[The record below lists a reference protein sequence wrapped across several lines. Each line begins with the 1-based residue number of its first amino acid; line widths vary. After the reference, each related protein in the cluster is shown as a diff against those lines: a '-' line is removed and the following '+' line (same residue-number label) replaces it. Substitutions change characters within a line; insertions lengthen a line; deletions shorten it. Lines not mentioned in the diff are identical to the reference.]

1 MEKFLSN
8 KITQMEPA
16 KSTKITIKKKKKKKK
31 EITKQYLY
39 ISKLLWEQCM
49 ASLFNLLK
57 LFYVVKA
64 SMYLSTYTRDSTKKI
79 VDLWMAWSTS
89 AIYPDTLEIIVICLA
104 YWERKNKID
113 ANAQFI
119 SITRN

>member
-39 ISKLLWEQCM
+39 ISKL
-49 ASLFNLLK
+49 
-57 LFYVVKA
+57 
-64 SMYLSTYTRDSTKKI
+64 
-79 VDLWMAWSTS
+79 
-89 AIYPDTLEIIVICLA
+89 P
-104 YWERKNKID
+104 
-113 ANAQFI
+113 
-119 SITRN
+119 